1 MSKGT
6 EKITING
13 KVYRAKELDF
23 NFLCDLGD
31 AGIDVTE
38 IDKKMLSTVRVY
50 IAYCMG
56 VDIEKAGDEI
66 NQHSIKNGGINDLI
80 EVFSEKAEDSDFFR
94 SLDNRNSKT
103 ETQKKDTEKNG
114 EEVSE

>member
-6 EKITING
+6 ERITING
-13 KVYRAKELDF
+13 KVYQAKELDF

-31 AGIDVTE
+31 NGIDVTE

-56 VDIEKAGDEI
+56 VDVAKAGDEI

-94 SLDNRNSKT
+94 SLDRNSKT
-103 ETQKKDTEKNG
+103 DSQKKDTEKNG